1 MLTYADIQISNGQV
15 AKRALKLLARDI
27 VKVLSLPRT
36 PLALLVQKYK
46 CCALKLLARDIP

>member
-1 MLTYADIQISNGQV
+1 MQISNGRV

-27 VKVLSLPRT
+27 VKVLSLPHS

-46 CCALKLLARDIP
+46 CCALNLLARDIP